1 MSKPRWIFGLS
12 AALLPL
18 LWVGASVTDG
28 RYMGMRLVNGA
39 LVPSPPPVDER
50 NPDTGLQKPFPPIV
64 QPEDNPTTP
73 EKVELGRMLF
83 FDPILSDD
91 NTMSCAHCHHPNL
104 GFSDGLPRSLGRGGK
119 GAGRERTGGIE
130 LTRGAPSLWN
140 TVYNHRQFWDGRA
153 AHLEEQARMVI
164 TTPEEV
170 NADPAE
176 LVRELKAI
184 PEYRERFDKAFGGKD
199 GEAITFK
206 HVTHAIAAFQR
217 TLVSF
222 NSRFDRYSAGDGGAL
237 TPQEKRGLKLFLS
250 PKTRC
255 NECHGLPTFADRNF
269 KVIGV
274 PPAPNAPPDVAKA
287 GAEPGRGGGP
297 NGAFKI
303 PTLRNIALT
312 APYMHN
318 GVFATLEEVLD
329 FYSGGGGRGRGL
341 DVPLQDDK
349 IRKFQLTPQEKAD
362 IIAFLLALTDESAL
376 PEIPQRVPSGLPVV
390 KPQAPRE
397 PTRLNINSPE
407 LRQIRQQQRRARSL
421 DSPVQAFAAA
431 SVAKAE
437 ALSVANSTRV
447 IDSQRTDKT
456 VRATRQA
463 QHTDKTARATRQA
476 QHTDKTVRATQQAQ
490 HTDKTVR
497 ATQQAQHTDKTVR
510 ATRQAQHTD
519 KTVRATRQAQHT
531 DKTVRATRQAQHTD
545 KTVRATRQAQRT
557 DKTVRATRQAQHTD
571 KTVRAT
577 RQAQHTDKT
586 VRATGRVVEVRP
598 GESIQEAVDQAGRNG
613 VVRIY
618 PGTYHENV
626 LVIHHGVT
634 IEGVIQ
640 NGRRPVLDGR
650 NILPDAISGLG
661 NDFKVQNLEIRNYQG
676 NGVVVHK
683 AKNVIYRNLVLHN
696 TGLYGVYPIEC
707 DGVLVEDCKVSG
719 TRDAGIYVGQ
729 SRNIIVR
736 RNEAFQNVTGIEIE
750 NCVNALVEDNYVHN
764 NTGGI
769 LVFLLPFNPS
779 KVQDGCIVRRNR
791 VMNNNTPNFA
801 DPEAI
806 VSNVLKGTGIMI
818 LAADNTE
825 VYENEIVG
833 NGTFGVMVISLRQ
846 IFPEPTPLDVEPHSD
861 GNRIYN
867 NILRDNAKDPD
878 ERIKRFGVPAVDLL
892 WDLMGKGNVWNQ
904 PGATRF
910 PPLLPEM
917 K

>member
-1 MSKPRWIFGLS
+1 MTQSRWMFGLT

-18 LWVGASVTDG
+18 LLVSASISEG
-28 RYMGMRLVNGA
+28 RFVGMRLDNGA
-39 LVPSPPPVDER
+39 LVPNPPPYDPN
-50 NPDTGLQKPFPPIV
+50 NPDTGLQKAFPTEIV
-64 QPEDNPTTP
+64 QPADNPTTP
-73 EKVELGRMLF
+73 EKVELGKLLF

-91 NTMSCAHCHHPNL
+91 NTLSCAHCHHPHL
-104 GFSDGLPRSLGRGGK
+104 GFSDGLPRSRGRGGK
-119 GAGRERTGGIE
+119 GVGRERTGGIE

-184 PEYRERFDKAFGGKD
+184 PEYRALFDKAFGGKD

-206 HVTHAIAAFQR
+206 NITYAIAAFQR

-222 NSRFDRYSAGDGGAL
+222 NSRFDRYAAGDGSAL
-237 TPQEKRGLKLFLS
+237 SPQEKRGLKLFLS

-255 NECHGLPTFADRNF
+255 NECHGIPTFANRDF

-274 PPAPNAPPDVAKA
+274 PDPKDGPADVAKPE
-287 GAEPGRGGGP
+287 AERGRGGGP

-318 GVFATLEEVLD
+318 GAFETLEEVLD
-329 FYSGGGGRGRGL
+329 FYAGGGGRGLGL

-349 IRKFQLTPQEKAD
+349 IRKFALTPQEKAD
-362 IIAFLLALTDESAL
+362 LIAFLLALTDESAL
-376 PEIPQRVPSGLPVV
+376 PEVPKRVPSGLPVV
-390 KPQAPRE
+390 QPQVPRL
-397 PTRLNINSPE
+397 PTRLNIDSPE
-407 LRQIRQQQRRARSL
+407 LRRIRQLQRRAE
-421 DSPVQAFAAA
+421 DS
-431 SVAKAE
+431 S
-437 ALSVANSTRV
+437 S
-447 IDSQRTDKT
+447 
-456 VRATRQA
+456 ATR
-463 QHTDKTARATRQA
+463 
-476 QHTDKTVRATQQAQ
+476 
-490 HTDKTVR
+490 
-497 ATQQAQHTDKTVR
+497 
-510 ATRQAQHTD
+510 
-519 KTVRATRQAQHT
+519 
-531 DKTVRATRQAQHTD
+531 
-545 KTVRATRQAQRT
+545 
-557 DKTVRATRQAQHTD
+557 
-571 KTVRAT
+571 
-577 RQAQHTDKT
+577 
-586 VRATGRVVEVRP
+586 TGESPLTPTLSPLSKGGEGAGVGGFRGNRVGSASPARVVEVRP
-598 GESIQEAVDQAGRNG
+598 GESIQEAVDKAGRNG

-634 IEGVIQ
+634 IEGVIR
-640 NGRRPVLDGR
+640 NGKRPVLDGR
-650 NILPDAISGLG
+650 NLLPDAISGLG
-661 NDFKVQNLEIRNYQG
+661 NDFTVANLEIRNYQG

-683 AKNVIYRNLVLHN
+683 ARNVVYRNLILHN

-729 SRNIIVR
+729 SRNIVVR

-750 NCVNALVEDNYVHN
+750 NCVNAIVEDNYVHN

-791 VMNNNTPNFA
+791 VINNNTPNFA
-801 DPEAI
+801 APEAI
-806 VSNVLKGTGIMI
+806 VSNVLKGTGIML

-833 NGTFGVMVISLRQ
+833 NGTFGIMTIGLRQ
-846 IFPEPTPLDVEPHSD
+846 LFPAPTPLDVDPNPD

-867 NILRDNAKDPD
+867 NILRDNGKDPD
-878 ERIKRFGVPAVDLL
+878 ERLKRFGVPPVDLL
-892 WDLMGKGNVWNQ
+892 WDMTGKGNTWNQ
-904 PGATRF
+904 PDGTRF
-910 PPLLPEM
+910 PTTLPSGT
-917 K
+917 

>member
-1 MSKPRWIFGLS
+1 MSKPRWVFGLS

-18 LWVGASVTDG
+18 LWVGASVTDV

-184 PEYRERFDKAFGGKD
+184 PEYRELFDKAFGGKD

-329 FYSGGGGRGRGL
+329 FYSGGGGRGLGL

-390 KPQAPRE
+390 KPQVPRE

-407 LRQIRQQQRRARSL
+407 LRQIRQQSRRARSL
-421 DSPVQAFAAA
+421 DSPVQA

-437 ALSVANSTRV
+437 VRSVVNSTRV
-447 IDSQRTDKT
+447 IDSQR
-456 VRATRQA
+456 
-463 QHTDKTARATRQA
+463 
-476 QHTDKTVRATQQAQ
+476 
-490 HTDKTVR
+490 TDKTVR

-519 KTVRATRQAQHT
+519 KTVRATRQAQH
-531 DKTVRATRQAQHTD
+531 
-545 KTVRATRQAQRT
+545 T

>member
-1 MSKPRWIFGLS
+1 MIQSRWMFGLT

-18 LWVGASVTDG
+18 LLVSASISEG
-28 RYMGMRLVNGA
+28 RFVGMRLDNGA
-39 LVPSPPPVDER
+39 LVPNPPPYDPN
-50 NPDTGLQKPFPPIV
+50 NPNTGLQKAFPTEIV
-64 QPEDNPTTP
+64 LPADNPTTP
-73 EKVELGRMLF
+73 GKVELGKLLF

-91 NTMSCAHCHHPNL
+91 NTLSCAHCHHPHL
-104 GFSDGLPRSLGRGGK
+104 GFSDGLPRSRGRGGK

-184 PEYRERFDKAFGGKD
+184 PEYRALFDEAFGGKD

-206 HVTHAIAAFQR
+206 NITYAIAAFQR

-222 NSRFDRYSAGDGGAL
+222 NSRFDRYAAGDGSAL
-237 TPQEKRGLKLFLS
+237 SPQEKRGLKLFLS

-255 NECHGLPTFADRNF
+255 NECHGIPTFANRDF

-274 PPAPNAPPDVAKA
+274 PDPKDGPADVAKPE
-287 GAEPGRGGGP
+287 AERGRGGGP

-318 GVFATLEEVLD
+318 GAFETLEEVLD
-329 FYSGGGGRGRGL
+329 FYAGGGGRGLGL

-349 IRKFQLTPQEKAD
+349 IRKFALTPQEKAD
-362 IIAFLLALTDESAL
+362 LIAFLLALTDESAL
-376 PEIPQRVPSGLPVV
+376 PQVPKRVPSGLPVV
-390 KPQAPRE
+390 QPQVPRL
-397 PTRLNINSPE
+397 PTRLNLNSPE
-407 LRQIRQQQRRARSL
+407 LRRIRQMQRRVEKRIIATRTGG
-421 DSPVQAFAAA
+421 SPLTPISKGGEGTGVGGF
-431 SVAKAE
+431 
-437 ALSVANSTRV
+437 
-447 IDSQRTDKT
+447 
-456 VRATRQA
+456 RATVQGSPPSPLQREERG
-463 QHTDKTARATRQA
+463 KVKGSPSPARI
-476 QHTDKTVRATQQAQ
+476 
-490 HTDKTVR
+490 
-497 ATQQAQHTDKTVR
+497 
-510 ATRQAQHTD
+510 
-519 KTVRATRQAQHT
+519 
-531 DKTVRATRQAQHTD
+531 
-545 KTVRATRQAQRT
+545 
-557 DKTVRATRQAQHTD
+557 
-571 KTVRAT
+571 
-577 RQAQHTDKT
+577 
-586 VRATGRVVEVRP
+586 VEVRP
-598 GESIQEAVDQAGRNG
+598 GESIQEAVDKAGRNG

-634 IEGVIQ
+634 IEGVIR
-640 NGRRPVLDGR
+640 NGKRPVLDGR
-650 NILPDAISGLG
+650 NLLPDAISGLG
-661 NDFKVQNLEIRNYQG
+661 NDFKVMNLEIRNYQG

-683 AKNVIYRNLVLHN
+683 ARNVVYRNLILHN

-719 TRDAGIYVGQ
+719 ARDAGIYVGQ
-729 SRNIIVR
+729 SRNIVVR

-750 NCVNALVEDNYVHN
+750 NCVNAIVEDNYVHN

-791 VMNNNTPNFA
+791 VINNNTPNFA

-806 VSNVLKGTGIMI
+806 VSNVLKGTGIML

-833 NGTFGVMVISLRQ
+833 NGTFGIMTIGLRQ
-846 IFPEPTPLDVEPHSD
+846 IFPAPTPLDVDPNPD

-867 NILRDNAKDPD
+867 NILRDNGKDPD
-878 ERIKRFGVPAVDLL
+878 ERLKRFGIPPVDLL
-892 WDLMGKGNVWNQ
+892 WDMTGKGNTWNQ
-904 PGATRF
+904 PDGTRF
-910 PPLLPEM
+910 PTTLPSGT
-917 K
+917 

>member
-1 MSKPRWIFGLS
+1 VRTAIIRIWASRTGCLVRAG
-12 AALLPL
+12 AA
-18 LWVGASVTDG
+18 GQA
-28 RYMGMRLVNGA
+28 
-39 LVPSPPPVDER
+39 
-50 NPDTGLQKPFPPIV
+50 Q
-64 QPEDNPTTP
+64 
-73 EKVELGRMLF
+73 
-83 FDPILSDD
+83 
-91 NTMSCAHCHHPNL
+91 
-104 GFSDGLPRSLGRGGK
+104 
-119 GAGRERTGGIE
+119 GRERTGGIE

-140 TVYNHRQFWDGRA
+140 TIYNHRQFWDGRA

-184 PEYRERFDKAFGGKD
+184 PEYRALFDKAFGGKD
-199 GEAITFK
+199 GESITFK
-206 HVTHAIAAFQR
+206 NVTYAIAAFQR

-222 NSRFDRYSAGDGGAL
+222 NSRFDRYAAGDGSAL
-237 TPQEKRGLKLFLS
+237 SPQEKRGLKLFLS

-255 NECHGLPTFADRNF
+255 NECHGIPTFANRDF

-274 PPAPNAPPDVAKA
+274 PNPKDGPADVAKPE
-287 GAEPGRGGGP
+287 AERGRGGGP

-318 GVFATLEEVLD
+318 GVFETLEEVLD
-329 FYSGGGGRGRGL
+329 FYAGGGGRGLGL

-349 IRKFQLTPQEKAD
+349 IRKFTLTPQEKAD
-362 IIAFLLALTDESAL
+362 LIAFLLALTDESAV
-376 PEIPQRVPSGLPVV
+376 PEIPARVPSGLPVV
-390 KPQAPRE
+390 QPQVPRL

-407 LRQIRQQQRRARSL
+407 LRRIRQMQRRAESRSTAVRTSE
-421 DSPVQAFAAA
+421 SPLTPT
-431 SVAKAE
+431 
-437 ALSVANSTRV
+437 LSPLTKGGEGAGVGGFRVNRGGST
-447 IDSQRTDKT
+447 SS
-456 VRATRQA
+456 A
-463 QHTDKTARATRQA
+463 
-476 QHTDKTVRATQQAQ
+476 
-490 HTDKTVR
+490 
-497 ATQQAQHTDKTVR
+497 
-510 ATRQAQHTD
+510 
-519 KTVRATRQAQHT
+519 
-531 DKTVRATRQAQHTD
+531 
-545 KTVRATRQAQRT
+545 
-557 DKTVRATRQAQHTD
+557 
-571 KTVRAT
+571 
-577 RQAQHTDKT
+577 
-586 VRATGRVVEVRP
+586 RVVEVRP
-598 GESIQEAVDQAGRNG
+598 GESIQEAVDKAGRNG

-634 IEGVIQ
+634 IEGVIR
-640 NGRRPVLDGR
+640 NGKRPVLDGR
-650 NILPDAISGLG
+650 NLLPDAISGLG
-661 NDFKVQNLEIRNYQG
+661 NDFKVANLEIRNYQG

-683 AKNVIYRNLVLHN
+683 ARNVVFRNLVLHN

-729 SRNIIVR
+729 SRNIVVR

-750 NCVNALVEDNYVHN
+750 NSVNAIVEDNYVHN

-791 VMNNNTPNFA
+791 VINNNTPNFA

-806 VSNVLKGTGIMI
+806 VSNVLKGTGIML

-833 NGTFGVMVISLRQ
+833 NGTFGIMTIGLRQ
-846 IFPEPTPLDVEPHSD
+846 LFPAPTPLDVDPNPD

-867 NILRDNAKDPD
+867 NILRDNGKDPD
-878 ERIKRFGVPAVDLL
+878 ERLKRFGIPPVDLL
-892 WDLMGKGNVWNQ
+892 WDMTGKGNQWNQ
-904 PGATRF
+904 PDATRF
-910 PPLLPEM
+910 PPVLPNGTQQ
-917 K
+917 

>member
-1 MSKPRWIFGLS
+1 MSNSRWVFGLTT
-12 AALLPL
+12 ALLPL
-18 LWVGASVTDG
+18 LIVGASVLENQ
-28 RYMGMRLVNGA
+28 YVGMRMVDGVLI
-39 LVPSPPPVDER
+39 PSPPPVDER
-50 NPDTGLQKPFPPIV
+50 NPATGLQKAFPAVV

-73 EKVELGRMLF
+73 EKVELGRLLF

-91 NTMSCAHCHHPNL
+91 NTMSCAHCHHPHL
-104 GFSDGLPRSLGRGGK
+104 GFSDGLPRSLGRGAT
-119 GAGRERTGGIE
+119 GAGRERKGGIE
-130 LTRGAPSLWN
+130 LTRGAPTLWN
-140 TVYNHRQFWDGRA
+140 AVYNHRQFWDGRA
-153 AHLEEQARMVI
+153 ANLEAQARMVI

-170 NADPAE
+170 NADPDD

-184 PEYRERFDKAFGGKD
+184 PEYRELFDKAFGGTN
-199 GEAITFK
+199 GESITFK
-206 HVTHAIAAFQR
+206 NITYALAAFER

-222 NSRFDRYSAGDGGAL
+222 NSRFDRYAAGDGSAL

-255 NECHGLPTFADRNF
+255 NECHGLPTFANRDF

-274 PPAPNAPPDVAKA
+274 PDPPNGPKDVPKE
-287 GAEPGRGGGP
+287 GAEKGRGGGP

-312 APYMHN
+312 APYMHS

-329 FYSGGGGRGRGL
+329 FYAGGGGRGLGL

-376 PEIPQRVPSGLPVV
+376 PEIPARVPSGLPVV
-390 KPQAPRE
+390 KPQIPHL
-397 PTRLNINSPE
+397 PTKLNIDSPE
-407 LRQIRQQQRRARSL
+407 LRRLKQMQRRASGSGTPAHTQSPRLGIRSQTPI
-421 DSPVQAFAAA
+421 SGNP
-431 SVAKAE
+431 
-437 ALSVANSTRV
+437 TRAQTHAYT
-447 IDSQRTDKT
+447 SGT
-456 VRATRQA
+456 VRATMQER
-463 QHTDKTARATRQA
+463 TDKA
-476 QHTDKTVRATQQAQ
+476 
-490 HTDKTVR
+490 
-497 ATQQAQHTDKTVR
+497 VR
-510 ATRQAQHTD
+510 ATR
-519 KTVRATRQAQHT
+519 RI
-531 DKTVRATRQAQHTD
+531 
-545 KTVRATRQAQRT
+545 
-557 DKTVRATRQAQHTD
+557 
-571 KTVRAT
+571 
-577 RQAQHTDKT
+577 
-586 VRATGRVVEVRP
+586 VEVRP
-598 GESIQEAVDQAGRNG
+598 GESIQEAVDKAGRNG
-613 VVRIY
+613 IVRVY

-640 NGRRPVLDGR
+640 NGKRPVLDGR
-650 NILPDAISGLG
+650 NLLPDAISGLG
-661 NDFKVQNLEIRNYQG
+661 NDFTVTNLEIRNYQG

-683 AKNVIYRNLVLHN
+683 ARNVVYRNLVLHN

-707 DGVLVEDCKVSG
+707 EGVLVEDCKVSG
-719 TRDAGIYVGQ
+719 AKDAGIYVGQ

-750 NCVNALVEDNYVHN
+750 NCVNAIVEENDVHN

-779 KVQDGCIVRRNR
+779 KVQEGCIVRRNR
-791 VMNNNTPNFA
+791 VINNNTPNFA
-801 DPEAI
+801 APEAI

-818 LAADNTE
+818 LAADKTE

-846 IFPEPTPLDVEPHSD
+846 IFPEPTPLDVEPHPD

-878 ERIKRFGVPAVDLL
+878 ERLKRFGVPPVDLL
-892 WDLMGKGNVWNQ
+892 WDMTGKGNQWQQ
-904 PGATRF
+904 PDGSRF
-910 PPLLPEM
+910 PPNLPPM

>member
-1 MSKPRWIFGLS
+1 MIRPRWAFGLT

-18 LWVGASVTDG
+18 LFVGASISEG
-28 RYMGMRLVNGA
+28 RFVGMRLENGV
-39 LVPSPPPVDER
+39 LVPNPPPYDPN
-50 NPDTGLQKPFPPIV
+50 NPETGLQKAFPTEIV
-64 QPEDNPTTP
+64 QPADNPTTP
-73 EKVELGRMLF
+73 EKVELGKLLF

-91 NTMSCAHCHHPNL
+91 NTLSCAHCHHPHL
-104 GFSDGLPRSLGRGGK
+104 GFSDGLPRSRGRGGK

-130 LTRGAPSLWN
+130 LTRGAPTLWN

-164 TTPEEV
+164 TTPEEI

-184 PEYRERFDKAFGGKD
+184 PEYRALFDKAFGGKN

-206 HVTHAIAAFQR
+206 NITYALAAFQR

-222 NSRFDRYSAGDGGAL
+222 NSRFDRYAAGDGSAL
-237 TPQEKRGLKLFLS
+237 SPQEKRGLKLFLS

-255 NECHGLPTFADRNF
+255 NECHGIPTFANRDF

-274 PPAPNAPPDVAKA
+274 PDPKDGPADVAKPE
-287 GAEPGRGGGP
+287 AERGRGGGP

-318 GVFATLEEVLD
+318 GVFETLEEVLD
-329 FYSGGGGRGRGL
+329 FYAGGGGRGLGL

-349 IRKFQLTPQEKAD
+349 IRKFTLTPQEKAD
-362 IIAFLLALTDESAL
+362 LIAFLLALTDESAL
-376 PEIPQRVPSGLPVV
+376 PEIPKRVPSGLPVV
-390 KPQAPRE
+390 RPQVPRL
-397 PTRLNINSPE
+397 PTRLNIDSPE
-407 LRQIRQQQRRARSL
+407 LRRIRQLQRRAE
-421 DSPVQAFAAA
+421 DS
-431 SVAKAE
+431 S
-437 ALSVANSTRV
+437 S
-447 IDSQRTDKT
+447 
-456 VRATRQA
+456 ATRTGESSLAPTLSPLAKGGTRAGVEGFRGNQVGSA
-463 QHTDKTARATRQA
+463 SPARI
-476 QHTDKTVRATQQAQ
+476 
-490 HTDKTVR
+490 
-497 ATQQAQHTDKTVR
+497 
-510 ATRQAQHTD
+510 
-519 KTVRATRQAQHT
+519 
-531 DKTVRATRQAQHTD
+531 
-545 KTVRATRQAQRT
+545 
-557 DKTVRATRQAQHTD
+557 
-571 KTVRAT
+571 
-577 RQAQHTDKT
+577 
-586 VRATGRVVEVRP
+586 VEVRP
-598 GESIQEAVDQAGRNG
+598 GESIQEAVDKAGRNG
-613 VVRIY
+613 IVRIY

-634 IEGVIQ
+634 IEGVIRD
-640 NGRRPVLDGR
+640 GKRPVLDGR
-650 NILPDAISGLG
+650 NLLPDAISGLG
-661 NDFKVQNLEIRNYQG
+661 NDFTVANLEIRNYQG

-683 AKNVIYRNLVLHN
+683 ARNVVYRNLILHN

-719 TRDAGIYVGQ
+719 ARDAGIYVGQ
-729 SRNIIVR
+729 SRNIVVR

-750 NCVNALVEDNYVHN
+750 NCVNAIVEDNYVHN

-791 VMNNNTPNFA
+791 VINNNTPNFA

-806 VSNVLKGTGIMI
+806 VSNVLKGTGIML

-833 NGTFGVMVISLRQ
+833 NGTFGIMVIGLRQ
-846 IFPEPTPLDVEPHSD
+846 LFPAPTPLDVDPNPD

-867 NILRDNAKDPD
+867 NILRDNGKDPD
-878 ERIKRFGVPAVDLL
+878 ERLKRFGIPPVDLL
-892 WDLMGKGNVWNQ
+892 WDMTGKGNTWNQ
-904 PGATRF
+904 PDGTRF
-910 PPLLPEM
+910 PTTLPSGT
-917 K
+917 

>member
-1 MSKPRWIFGLS
+1 MIQSRWMFGLTT
-12 AALLPL
+12 ALLPL
-18 LWVGASVTDG
+18 LLVSASVSEG
-28 RYMGMRLVNGA
+28 RFAGLRLVNGA
-39 LVPSPPPVDER
+39 LVPNPPPYDPN
-50 NPDTGLQKPFPPIV
+50 NPNTGLQKAFPTEIV
-64 QPEDNPTTP
+64 QPADNPTTP
-73 EKVELGRMLF
+73 EKVELGKLLF

-91 NTMSCAHCHHPNL
+91 NTLSCAHCHHPHL
-104 GFSDGLPRSLGRGGK
+104 GFSDGLPRSRGRGGK

-140 TVYNHRQFWDGRA
+140 TVYYHRQFWDGRA

-184 PEYRERFDKAFGGKD
+184 PEYRALFDKAFGGKD

-206 HVTHAIAAFQR
+206 NITYAIAAFQR

-222 NSRFDRYSAGDGGAL
+222 NSRFDRYAAGDGSAL
-237 TPQEKRGLKLFLS
+237 SPQEKRGLKLFLS

-255 NECHGLPTFADRNF
+255 NECHGIPVFADRNF

-274 PPAPNAPPDVAKA
+274 PDPKDGPADVAKPE
-287 GAEPGRGGGP
+287 AERGRGGGL

-318 GVFATLEEVLD
+318 GVFETLEEVLD
-329 FYSGGGGRGRGL
+329 FYSGGGGRGLGL

-349 IRKFQLTPQEKAD
+349 IRKFNLTPQEKAD
-362 IIAFLLALTDESAL
+362 LIAFLLALTDESAL
-376 PEIPQRVPSGLPVV
+376 PEIPKRVPSGLPVV
-390 KPQAPRE
+390 QPQVPRL
-397 PTRLNINSPE
+397 PTRLNLNSPE
-407 LRQIRQQQRRARSL
+407 LRRIRQMQRRAENSL
-421 DSPVQAFAAA
+421 S
-431 SVAKAE
+431 
-437 ALSVANSTRV
+437 
-447 IDSQRTDKT
+447 
-456 VRATRQA
+456 ATRTRESLLTPTLSPLSKGGA
-463 QHTDKTARATRQA
+463 GVGGFRGNRVGSASPARI
-476 QHTDKTVRATQQAQ
+476 
-490 HTDKTVR
+490 
-497 ATQQAQHTDKTVR
+497 
-510 ATRQAQHTD
+510 
-519 KTVRATRQAQHT
+519 
-531 DKTVRATRQAQHTD
+531 
-545 KTVRATRQAQRT
+545 
-557 DKTVRATRQAQHTD
+557 
-571 KTVRAT
+571 
-577 RQAQHTDKT
+577 
-586 VRATGRVVEVRP
+586 VEVRP
-598 GESIQEAVDQAGRNG
+598 GESIQEAVDKAGRNG

-634 IEGVIQ
+634 IEGVIR
-640 NGRRPVLDGR
+640 NGKRPVLDGR
-650 NILPDAISGLG
+650 NRLPDAISGLG
-661 NDFKVQNLEIRNYQG
+661 NDFKVMNLEIRNYQG

-683 AKNVIYRNLVLHN
+683 ARNVVYRNLILHN

-729 SRNIIVR
+729 SRNIVVR

-750 NCVNALVEDNYVHN
+750 NCVNAIVEDNYVHN

-791 VMNNNTPNFA
+791 VINNNTPNFA

-806 VSNVLKGTGIMI
+806 VSNVLKGTGIML

-833 NGTFGVMVISLRQ
+833 NGTFGIMTIGLRQ
-846 IFPEPTPLDVEPHSD
+846 IFPAPTPLDVDPNPD

-867 NILRDNAKDPD
+867 NILRDNGKDPD
-878 ERIKRFGVPAVDLL
+878 ERLKRFSIPPVDLL
-892 WDLMGKGNVWNQ
+892 WDMTGKGNTWNQ
-904 PGATRF
+904 PDGTRF
-910 PPLLPEM
+910 PTTLPSGT
-917 K
+917 

>member
-1 MSKPRWIFGLS
+1 MIQPRWAFGLT

-18 LWVGASVTDG
+18 LLVGASISEG
-28 RYMGMRLVNGA
+28 RFVGMRLENGV
-39 LVPSPPPVDER
+39 LVPNPPPYDPN
-50 NPDTGLQKPFPPIV
+50 NPETGLQKAFPTEIV
-64 QPEDNPTTP
+64 QPADNPTTP
-73 EKVELGRMLF
+73 EKVELGKLLF

-91 NTMSCAHCHHPNL
+91 NTLSCAHCHHPHL
-104 GFSDGLPRSLGRGGK
+104 GFSDGLPRSRGRGGK

-130 LTRGAPSLWN
+130 LTRGAPTLWN

-164 TTPEEV
+164 TTPEEI

-184 PEYRERFDKAFGGKD
+184 PEYRALFDKAFGGKD

-206 HVTHAIAAFQR
+206 NITYALAAFQR

-222 NSRFDRYSAGDGGAL
+222 NSRFDRYAAGDGSAL
-237 TPQEKRGLKLFLS
+237 SPQEKRGLKLFLS

-255 NECHGLPTFADRNF
+255 NECHGIPTFANRDF

-274 PPAPNAPPDVAKA
+274 PDPKDGPADVAKPE
-287 GAEPGRGGGP
+287 AERGRGGGP

-318 GVFATLEEVLD
+318 GVFETLEEVLD
-329 FYSGGGGRGRGL
+329 FYAGGGGRGLGL

-349 IRKFQLTPQEKAD
+349 IRKFTLTPQEKAD
-362 IIAFLLALTDESAL
+362 LIAFLLALTDESAL
-376 PEIPQRVPSGLPVV
+376 PEIPKRVPSGLPVV
-390 KPQAPRE
+390 KPQVPRL
-397 PTRLNINSPE
+397 PTRLNIDSPE
-407 LRQIRQQQRRARSL
+407 LRRIRQLQRRAENSSSAMRTSE
-421 DSPVQAFAAA
+421 SPLTPTLSPLSKGGEGAGVGGFRGNRGGSA
-431 SVAKAE
+431 SP
-437 ALSVANSTRV
+437 
-447 IDSQRTDKT
+447 
-456 VRATRQA
+456 
-463 QHTDKTARATRQA
+463 ARI
-476 QHTDKTVRATQQAQ
+476 
-490 HTDKTVR
+490 
-497 ATQQAQHTDKTVR
+497 
-510 ATRQAQHTD
+510 
-519 KTVRATRQAQHT
+519 
-531 DKTVRATRQAQHTD
+531 
-545 KTVRATRQAQRT
+545 
-557 DKTVRATRQAQHTD
+557 
-571 KTVRAT
+571 
-577 RQAQHTDKT
+577 
-586 VRATGRVVEVRP
+586 VEVRP
-598 GESIQEAVDQAGRNG
+598 GESIQEAVDKAGRNG
-613 VVRIY
+613 IVRIY

-634 IEGVIQ
+634 IEGVIRD
-640 NGRRPVLDGR
+640 GKRPVLDGR
-650 NILPDAISGLG
+650 NLLPDAISGLG
-661 NDFKVQNLEIRNYQG
+661 NDFTVANLEIRNYQG

-683 AKNVIYRNLVLHN
+683 ARNVVYRNLILHN

-719 TRDAGIYVGQ
+719 ARDAGIYVGQ
-729 SRNIIVR
+729 SRNIVVR

-750 NCVNALVEDNYVHN
+750 NCVNAIVEDNYVHN

-791 VMNNNTPNFA
+791 VINNNTPNFA

-806 VSNVLKGTGIMI
+806 VSNVLKGTGIML

-833 NGTFGVMVISLRQ
+833 NGTFGIMVIGLRQ
-846 IFPEPTPLDVEPHSD
+846 LFPAPTPLDVDPNPD

-867 NILRDNAKDPD
+867 NTLRDNGKDPD
-878 ERIKRFGVPAVDLL
+878 ERLKRFGIPPVDLL
-892 WDLMGKGNVWNQ
+892 WDMTGKGNTWNQ
-904 PGATRF
+904 PEGTRF
-910 PPLLPEM
+910 PPALP
-917 K
+917 

>member
-1 MSKPRWIFGLS
+1 MIRPRWMFGLTT
-12 AALLPL
+12 ALLPL
-18 LWVGASVTDG
+18 LLVSASVSEG
-28 RYMGMRLVNGA
+28 RFAGLRLVNGA
-39 LVPSPPPVDER
+39 LVPNPPPYDPN
-50 NPDTGLQKPFPPIV
+50 NPDTGLQKAFPTEIV
-64 QPEDNPTTP
+64 QPADNPTTP
-73 EKVELGRMLF
+73 EKVELGKLLF

-91 NTMSCAHCHHPNL
+91 NTLSCAHCHHPHL
-104 GFSDGLPRSLGRGGK
+104 GFSDGQPRSRGRGGK

-140 TVYNHRQFWDGRA
+140 TVYSHRQFWDGRA

-184 PEYRERFDKAFGGKD
+184 PEYRALFDKAFGGTD
-199 GEAITFK
+199 GESITFK
-206 HVTHAIAAFQR
+206 NVTHAIAAFQR

-222 NSRFDRYSAGDGGAL
+222 NSRFDRYAAGDGSAL
-237 TPQEKRGLKLFLS
+237 SPQEKRGLKLFLS

-255 NECHGLPTFADRNF
+255 NECHGIPVFADRNF

-274 PPAPNAPPDVAKA
+274 PPPKDGPADVAKPE
-287 GAEPGRGGGP
+287 AERGRGGSP

-318 GVFATLEEVLD
+318 GVFETLEEVLD
-329 FYSGGGGRGRGL
+329 FYSGGGGRGLGL

-349 IRKFQLTPQEKAD
+349 IRKFSLTPQEKAD
-362 IIAFLLALTDESAL
+362 LIAFLLALTDESAA
-376 PEIPQRVPSGLPVV
+376 PEIPARVPSGLPVV
-390 KPQAPRE
+390 QPQAPRV
-397 PTRLNINSPE
+397 PTRLNLTSPE
-407 LRQIRQQQRRARSL
+407 LRRIRQMQRRAEREV
-421 DSPVQAFAAA
+421 SPTRAIGFSRQAAGTAQA
-431 SVAKAE
+431 
-437 ALSVANSTRV
+437 STRFPSRRGGNLREGGKP
-447 IDSQRTDKT
+447 D
-456 VRATRQA
+456 QA
-463 QHTDKTARATRQA
+463 GAKSPA
-476 QHTDKTVRATQQAQ
+476 
-490 HTDKTVR
+490 
-497 ATQQAQHTDKTVR
+497 
-510 ATRQAQHTD
+510 
-519 KTVRATRQAQHT
+519 
-531 DKTVRATRQAQHTD
+531 
-545 KTVRATRQAQRT
+545 
-557 DKTVRATRQAQHTD
+557 
-571 KTVRAT
+571 
-577 RQAQHTDKT
+577 
-586 VRATGRVVEVRP
+586 RVVEVRP
-598 GESIQEAVDQAGRNG
+598 GESIQEAVDKAGRNG

-634 IEGVIQ
+634 IEGVIR
-640 NGRRPVLDGR
+640 NGKRPVLDGR

-661 NDFKVQNLEIRNYQG
+661 NDFKVMNLEIRNYQG

-683 AKNVIYRNLVLHN
+683 ARNVIYRNLILHN

-719 TRDAGIYVGQ
+719 ARDAGIYVGQ
-729 SRNIIVR
+729 SRNIVVR

-750 NCVNALVEDNYVHN
+750 NCVNAIVEDNYVHN

-791 VMNNNTPNFA
+791 VINNNTPNFA

-806 VSNVLKGTGIMI
+806 VSNVLKGTGIML

-833 NGTFGVMVISLRQ
+833 NGTFGIMTIGLRQ
-846 IFPEPTPLDVEPHSD
+846 IFPAPTPLDVDPNPD
-861 GNRIYN
+861 GNRVYN

-878 ERIKRFGVPAVDLL
+878 ERLKRFGVPPVDLL
-892 WDLMGKGNVWNQ
+892 WDMTGKGNAWNQ
-904 PGATRF
+904 PEGTRF
-910 PPLLPEM
+910 PTTLPSGT
-917 K
+917 

>member
-1 MSKPRWIFGLS
+1 MIQSRWMFGLT

-18 LWVGASVTDG
+18 LLVSASISEG
-28 RYMGMRLVNGA
+28 RFVGMRFDNGV
-39 LVPSPPPVDER
+39 LIPNPPPYDPN
-50 NPDTGLQKPFPPIV
+50 NPNTGLQKAFPTEIV
-64 QPEDNPTTP
+64 QPADNPTTP
-73 EKVELGRMLF
+73 EKVELGKLLF
-83 FDPILSDD
+83 FDPVLSDD
-91 NTMSCAHCHHPNL
+91 NTLSCAHCHHPHL
-104 GFSDGLPRSLGRGGK
+104 GFSDGLPRSRGRGGK
-119 GAGRERTGGIE
+119 GAGRERAGGIE

-140 TVYNHRQFWDGRA
+140 TVYYHRQFWDGRA

-170 NADPAE
+170 NADPAK

-184 PEYRERFDKAFGGKD
+184 PEYRALFDKAFGGKD

-206 HVTHAIAAFQR
+206 NITYAIAAFQR

-222 NSRFDRYSAGDGGAL
+222 NSRFDRYAAGDGSAL
-237 TPQEKRGLKLFLS
+237 SPQEKRGLKLFLS

-255 NECHGLPTFADRNF
+255 NECHGIPTFANRDF

-274 PPAPNAPPDVAKA
+274 PDPKDGPADVAKPE
-287 GAEPGRGGGP
+287 AERGRGGGP

-318 GVFATLEEVLD
+318 GAFETLEEVLD
-329 FYSGGGGRGRGL
+329 FYSGGGGRGLGL

-349 IRKFQLTPQEKAD
+349 IRKFSLTPQEKAD
-362 IIAFLLALTDESAL
+362 LIAFLLALTDESAL
-376 PEIPQRVPSGLPVV
+376 PEIPKRVPSGLPVV
-390 KPQAPRE
+390 QPQVPRL
-397 PTRLNINSPE
+397 PTRLNLNSPE
-407 LRQIRQQQRRARSL
+407 LRRIQQMQRRA
-421 DSPVQAFAAA
+421 
-431 SVAKAE
+431 E
-437 ALSVANSTRV
+437 NTLS
-447 IDSQRTDKT
+447 
-456 VRATRQA
+456 ATRTRESLLTPTLSPLSKGGEGA
-463 QHTDKTARATRQA
+463 GVGGFRGNRGGSASPARI
-476 QHTDKTVRATQQAQ
+476 
-490 HTDKTVR
+490 
-497 ATQQAQHTDKTVR
+497 
-510 ATRQAQHTD
+510 
-519 KTVRATRQAQHT
+519 
-531 DKTVRATRQAQHTD
+531 
-545 KTVRATRQAQRT
+545 
-557 DKTVRATRQAQHTD
+557 
-571 KTVRAT
+571 
-577 RQAQHTDKT
+577 
-586 VRATGRVVEVRP
+586 VEVRP
-598 GESIQEAVDQAGRNG
+598 GESIQEAVDKAGRNG

-634 IEGVIQ
+634 IEGVIR
-640 NGRRPVLDGR
+640 NGKRPVLDGR
-650 NILPDAISGLG
+650 NLLPDAISGLG
-661 NDFKVQNLEIRNYQG
+661 NDFKVMNLEIHNYQG

-683 AKNVIYRNLVLHN
+683 ARNVVYRNLILHN

-729 SRNIIVR
+729 SRNIVVR

-750 NCVNALVEDNYVHN
+750 NCVNAIVEDNYVHN

-791 VMNNNTPNFA
+791 VINNNTPNFA

-806 VSNVLKGTGIMI
+806 VSNVLKGTGIML

-833 NGTFGVMVISLRQ
+833 NGTFGIMTIGLRQ
-846 IFPEPTPLDVEPHSD
+846 IFPAPTPLDVDPNPD

-867 NILRDNAKDPD
+867 NILRDNGKDPD
-878 ERIKRFGVPAVDLL
+878 ERLKRFGVPPVDLL
-892 WDLMGKGNVWNQ
+892 WDMTGKGNTWNQ
-904 PGATRF
+904 PDGTRF
-910 PPLLPEM
+910 PAKLPNSS
-917 K
+917 

>member
-1 MSKPRWIFGLS
+1 
-12 AALLPL
+12 LLPL
-18 LWVGASVTDG
+18 LLVSASISEG
-28 RYMGMRLVNGA
+28 RFVGMRLDNGA
-39 LVPSPPPVDER
+39 LVPNPPPYDPN
-50 NPDTGLQKPFPPIV
+50 NPDTGLQKAFPTEIV
-64 QPEDNPTTP
+64 QPADNPTTP
-73 EKVELGRMLF
+73 EKVELGKLLF

-91 NTMSCAHCHHPNL
+91 NTLSCAHCHHPHL
-104 GFSDGLPRSLGRGGK
+104 GFSDGLPRSRGRGGK

-176 LVRELKAI
+176 LVRKLKAI
-184 PEYRERFDKAFGGKD
+184 PEYRALFDKAFGGKD

-206 HVTHAIAAFQR
+206 NITYAIAAFQR

-222 NSRFDRYSAGDGGAL
+222 NSRFDRYAAGDGSAL
-237 TPQEKRGLKLFLS
+237 SPQEKRGLKLFLS

-255 NECHGLPTFADRNF
+255 NECHGIPTFANRDF

-274 PPAPNAPPDVAKA
+274 PDPKDGPADVAKPE
-287 GAEPGRGGGP
+287 AERGRGGGP

-318 GVFATLEEVLD
+318 GAFETLEEVLD
-329 FYSGGGGRGRGL
+329 FYSGGGGRGLGL

-349 IRKFQLTPQEKAD
+349 IRKFALTPQEKAD
-362 IIAFLLALTDESAL
+362 LIAFLLALTDESAL

-390 KPQAPRE
+390 QPQVPRL
-397 PTRLNINSPE
+397 PTRLNLNSPE
-407 LRQIRQQQRRARSL
+407 LRRIQQMQRRVEKRIIATRTGE
-421 DSPVQAFAAA
+421 SPLTPT
-431 SVAKAE
+431 
-437 ALSVANSTRV
+437 LSPLSKGGEGTGVGGF
-447 IDSQRTDKT
+447 
-456 VRATRQA
+456 RATVQGSPPSPLQREERG
-463 QHTDKTARATRQA
+463 KVKGSPSPTRI
-476 QHTDKTVRATQQAQ
+476 
-490 HTDKTVR
+490 
-497 ATQQAQHTDKTVR
+497 
-510 ATRQAQHTD
+510 
-519 KTVRATRQAQHT
+519 
-531 DKTVRATRQAQHTD
+531 
-545 KTVRATRQAQRT
+545 
-557 DKTVRATRQAQHTD
+557 
-571 KTVRAT
+571 
-577 RQAQHTDKT
+577 
-586 VRATGRVVEVRP
+586 VEVRP
-598 GESIQEAVDQAGRNG
+598 GESIQEAVDKAGRNG

-634 IEGVIQ
+634 IEGVIR
-640 NGRRPVLDGR
+640 NGKRPVLDGR
-650 NILPDAISGLG
+650 NLLPDAISGLG
-661 NDFKVQNLEIRNYQG
+661 NDFKVMNLEIRNYQG

-683 AKNVIYRNLVLHN
+683 ARNVVYRNLILHN

-729 SRNIIVR
+729 SRNIVVR

-750 NCVNALVEDNYVHN
+750 NCVNAIVEDNYVHN

-791 VMNNNTPNFA
+791 VINNNTPNFA

-806 VSNVLKGTGIMI
+806 VSNVLKGTGIML

-825 VYENEIVG
+825 VYENKIVG
-833 NGTFGVMVISLRQ
+833 NGTFGIMTIGLRQ
-846 IFPEPTPLDVEPHSD
+846 IFPAPTPLDVDPNPD

-867 NILRDNAKDPD
+867 NILRDNGKDPD
-878 ERIKRFGVPAVDLL
+878 ERLKRFGIPPVDLL
-892 WDLMGKGNVWNQ
+892 WDMTGKGNAWNQ
-904 PGATRF
+904 PEGTRF
-910 PPLLPEM
+910 PTTLPSGT
-917 K
+917 

>member
-1 MSKPRWIFGLS
+1 MVRSRWTFGLTM
-12 AALLPL
+12 ALLAL
-18 LWVGASVTDG
+18 LLVGATVSKERFV
-28 RYMGMRLVNGA
+28 GMRLENGA
-39 LVPSPPPVDER
+39 LVPNPPPYDPN
-50 NPDTGLQKPFPPIV
+50 NPATGLQKAFPTEIV
-64 QPEDNPTTP
+64 QPPDNPTTP
-73 EKVELGRMLF
+73 EKVELGRLLF

-91 NTMSCAHCHHPNL
+91 NTLSCAHCHHPHL
-104 GFSDGLPRSLGRGGK
+104 GFSDGLPRSRGRGGV

-184 PEYRERFDKAFGGKD
+184 PEYRALFDKAFGGRD
-199 GEAITFK
+199 GESITFK
-206 HVTHAIAAFQR
+206 NVTYAIAAFQR

-222 NSRFDRYSAGDGGAL
+222 NSRFDRYAAGDGSAL
-237 TPQEKRGLKLFLS
+237 SPQEKRGLKLFLS

-255 NECHGLPTFADRNF
+255 NECHGIPTFANRDF

-274 PPAPNAPPDVAKA
+274 PNPKDGPADVAKPEA
-287 GAEPGRGGGP
+287 ARGRGGGP

-318 GVFATLEEVLD
+318 GVFETLEEVLD
-329 FYSGGGGRGRGL
+329 FYAGGGGRGLGL

-349 IRKFQLTPQEKAD
+349 IRKFTLTPQEKAD
-362 IIAFLLALTDESAL
+362 MIAFLLALTDESAA
-376 PEIPQRVPSGLPVV
+376 PEIPARVPSGLPVV
-390 KPQAPRE
+390 QPQVPRL
-397 PTRLNINSPE
+397 PTRLNIDSPE
-407 LRQIRQQQRRARSL
+407 LRRIRQMQRRAESRSTAVRTSESPL
-421 DSPVQAFAAA
+421 TPLTKGGEGAGVGGFRAIVQGSPSSPLRREKRVGVRGDSP
-431 SVAKAE
+431 SP
-437 ALSVANSTRV
+437 
-447 IDSQRTDKT
+447 
-456 VRATRQA
+456 
-463 QHTDKTARATRQA
+463 ARI
-476 QHTDKTVRATQQAQ
+476 
-490 HTDKTVR
+490 
-497 ATQQAQHTDKTVR
+497 
-510 ATRQAQHTD
+510 
-519 KTVRATRQAQHT
+519 
-531 DKTVRATRQAQHTD
+531 
-545 KTVRATRQAQRT
+545 
-557 DKTVRATRQAQHTD
+557 
-571 KTVRAT
+571 
-577 RQAQHTDKT
+577 
-586 VRATGRVVEVRP
+586 VEVRP
-598 GESIQEAVDQAGRNG
+598 GESIQEAVDKAGRNG

-634 IEGVIQ
+634 IEGVIR
-640 NGRRPVLDGR
+640 NGKRPMLDGR
-650 NILPDAISGLG
+650 NLLPDAISGLG
-661 NDFKVQNLEIRNYQG
+661 NDFKVANLEIRNYQG

-683 AKNVIYRNLVLHN
+683 ARNVVFRNLVLHN

-729 SRNIIVR
+729 SRNIVVR

-750 NCVNALVEDNYVHN
+750 NSVNAIVEDNYVHN

-779 KVQDGCIVRRNR
+779 KVQDRCIVRRNR
-791 VMNNNTPNFA
+791 VINNNTPNFA

-806 VSNVLKGTGIMI
+806 VSNVLKGTGIML

-833 NGTFGVMVISLRQ
+833 NGTFGIMTIGLRQ
-846 IFPEPTPLDVEPHSD
+846 LFPAPTPLDVDPNPD

-867 NILRDNAKDPD
+867 NILRDNGKDPD
-878 ERIKRFGVPAVDLL
+878 ERLKRFGIPPVDLL
-892 WDLMGKGNVWNQ
+892 WDMTGKGNQWNQ
-904 PGATRF
+904 PDATRF
-910 PPLLPEM
+910 PSVLPNGTQQ
-917 K
+917 

>member
-1 MSKPRWIFGLS
+1 MIRPRWMFGLTT
-12 AALLPL
+12 ALLPL
-18 LWVGASVTDG
+18 LLVSASVSEG
-28 RYMGMRLVNGA
+28 RFAGLRVVNGA
-39 LVPSPPPVDER
+39 LVPNPPPYDPN
-50 NPDTGLQKPFPPIV
+50 NPDTGLQKAFPTEIA
-64 QPEDNPTTP
+64 QPSDNPTTP
-73 EKVELGRMLF
+73 EKVELGKLLF

-91 NTMSCAHCHHPNL
+91 NTLSCAHCHHPHL
-104 GFSDGLPRSLGRGGK
+104 GFSDGQPRSRGRGGK

-184 PEYRERFDKAFGGKD
+184 PEYRALFDKAFGGTD
-199 GEAITFK
+199 GESITFNN
-206 HVTHAIAAFQR
+206 VTHAIAAFQR

-222 NSRFDRYSAGDGGAL
+222 NSRFDRYAAGDGSAL
-237 TPQEKRGLKLFLS
+237 SPQEKRGLKLFLS

-255 NECHGLPTFADRNF
+255 NECHGIPVFADRNF

-274 PPAPNAPPDVAKA
+274 PPPKDGPADVAKPE
-287 GAEPGRGGGP
+287 AERGRGGGP

-318 GVFATLEEVLD
+318 GVFETLEEVLD
-329 FYSGGGGRGRGL
+329 FYAGGGGRGLGL

-349 IRKFQLTPQEKAD
+349 IRKFSLTPQEKAD
-362 IIAFLLALTDESAL
+362 LIAFLLALTDESAA
-376 PEIPQRVPSGLPVV
+376 PEIPARVPSGLPVV
-390 KPQAPRE
+390 QPQAPRV
-397 PTRLNINSPE
+397 PTRLNLTSPE
-407 LRQIRQQQRRARSL
+407 LRRIRQMQRRAEREV
-421 DSPVQAFAAA
+421 SPTRAIGFSRQAAGTAQA
-431 SVAKAE
+431 
-437 ALSVANSTRV
+437 STRFPSRRGGNLREGGKP
-447 IDSQRTDKT
+447 D
-456 VRATRQA
+456 QA
-463 QHTDKTARATRQA
+463 GAKSPA
-476 QHTDKTVRATQQAQ
+476 
-490 HTDKTVR
+490 
-497 ATQQAQHTDKTVR
+497 
-510 ATRQAQHTD
+510 
-519 KTVRATRQAQHT
+519 
-531 DKTVRATRQAQHTD
+531 
-545 KTVRATRQAQRT
+545 
-557 DKTVRATRQAQHTD
+557 
-571 KTVRAT
+571 
-577 RQAQHTDKT
+577 
-586 VRATGRVVEVRP
+586 RVVEVRP
-598 GESIQEAVDQAGRNG
+598 GESIQEAVDKAGRDG

-634 IEGVIQ
+634 IEGVIR
-640 NGRRPVLDGR
+640 NGKRPVLDGR

-661 NDFKVQNLEIRNYQG
+661 NDFKVMNLEIRNYQG

-683 AKNVIYRNLVLHN
+683 ARNVIYRNLILHN

-719 TRDAGIYVGQ
+719 ARDAGIYVGQ
-729 SRNIIVR
+729 SRNIVVR

-750 NCVNALVEDNYVHN
+750 NCVNAIVEDNYVHN

-791 VMNNNTPNFA
+791 VINNNTPNFA

-806 VSNVLKGTGIMI
+806 VSNVLKGTGIML

-833 NGTFGVMVISLRQ
+833 NGTFGIMTIGLRQ
-846 IFPEPTPLDVEPHSD
+846 IFPAPTPLDVDPNPD

-878 ERIKRFGVPAVDLL
+878 ERLKRFGVPPVDLL
-892 WDLMGKGNVWNQ
+892 WDMTGKGNAWNQ
-904 PGATRF
+904 PDATRF
-910 PPLLPEM
+910 PTTLPSGT
-917 K
+917 

>member
-1 MSKPRWIFGLS
+1 MIRPRWAFGLT

-18 LWVGASVTDG
+18 LFVGASISEG
-28 RYMGMRLVNGA
+28 RFVGMRLENGV
-39 LVPSPPPVDER
+39 LVPNPPPYDPN
-50 NPDTGLQKPFPPIV
+50 NPETGLQKAFPTEIV
-64 QPEDNPTTP
+64 QPADNPTTP
-73 EKVELGRMLF
+73 EKVELGKLLF

-91 NTMSCAHCHHPNL
+91 NTLSCAHCHHPHL
-104 GFSDGLPRSLGRGGK
+104 GFSDGLPRSRGRGGK

-130 LTRGAPSLWN
+130 LTRGAPTLWN

-164 TTPEEV
+164 TTPEEI

-184 PEYRERFDKAFGGKD
+184 PEYRALFDKAFGGKN

-206 HVTHAIAAFQR
+206 NITYALAAFQR

-222 NSRFDRYSAGDGGAL
+222 NSRFDRYAAGDGSAL
-237 TPQEKRGLKLFLS
+237 SPQEKRGLKLFLS

-255 NECHGLPTFADRNF
+255 NECHGIPTFANRDF

-274 PPAPNAPPDVAKA
+274 PDPKDGPADVAKPE
-287 GAEPGRGGGP
+287 AERGRGGGP

-318 GVFATLEEVLD
+318 GVFETLEEVLD
-329 FYSGGGGRGRGL
+329 FYAGGGGRGLGL

-349 IRKFQLTPQEKAD
+349 IRKFTLTPQEKAD
-362 IIAFLLALTDESAL
+362 LIAFLLALTDESAL
-376 PEIPQRVPSGLPVV
+376 PEIPKRVPSGLPVV
-390 KPQAPRE
+390 RPQVPRL
-397 PTRLNINSPE
+397 PTRLNIDSPE
-407 LRQIRQQQRRARSL
+407 LRRIRQLQRRAE
-421 DSPVQAFAAA
+421 DS
-431 SVAKAE
+431 S
-437 ALSVANSTRV
+437 S
-447 IDSQRTDKT
+447 
-456 VRATRQA
+456 ATRTGESPLTPTLSPLAKGGTRAGVGGFRGNQVGSA
-463 QHTDKTARATRQA
+463 SPARI
-476 QHTDKTVRATQQAQ
+476 
-490 HTDKTVR
+490 
-497 ATQQAQHTDKTVR
+497 
-510 ATRQAQHTD
+510 
-519 KTVRATRQAQHT
+519 
-531 DKTVRATRQAQHTD
+531 
-545 KTVRATRQAQRT
+545 
-557 DKTVRATRQAQHTD
+557 
-571 KTVRAT
+571 
-577 RQAQHTDKT
+577 
-586 VRATGRVVEVRP
+586 VEVRP
-598 GESIQEAVDQAGRNG
+598 GESIQEAVDKAGRNG
-613 VVRIY
+613 IVRIY

-634 IEGVIQ
+634 IEGVIRD
-640 NGRRPVLDGR
+640 GKRPVLDGR
-650 NILPDAISGLG
+650 NLLPDAISGLG
-661 NDFKVQNLEIRNYQG
+661 NDFTVANLEIRNYQG

-683 AKNVIYRNLVLHN
+683 ARNVVYRNLILHN

-719 TRDAGIYVGQ
+719 ARDAGIYVGQ
-729 SRNIIVR
+729 SRNIVVR

-750 NCVNALVEDNYVHN
+750 NCVNAIVEDNYVHN

-791 VMNNNTPNFA
+791 VINNNTPNFA

-806 VSNVLKGTGIMI
+806 VSNVLKGTGIML

-833 NGTFGVMVISLRQ
+833 NGTFGIMVIGLRQ
-846 IFPEPTPLDVEPHSD
+846 LFPAPTPLDVDPNPD

-867 NILRDNAKDPD
+867 NILRDNGKDPD
-878 ERIKRFGVPAVDLL
+878 EQLKRFGIPPVDLL
-892 WDLMGKGNVWNQ
+892 WDMTGKGNTWNQ
-904 PGATRF
+904 PEGTRF
-910 PPLLPEM
+910 PTTLPSGT
-917 K
+917 